1 MTRDERDGALP
12 DNEGVLRDFDVTVAH
27 PARVYNYLLGGKDNF
42 AADRAAAEQM
52 IAGGAKVLTGVR
64 ANRAFLGRAVRF
76 LAGEAGIRQFL
87 DIGTGLPSADN
98 THEVAQAVAPSS
110 RIVYVDNDPIVLS
123 HANALL
129 KSAPSGACQ
138 YIQADLRDP
147 RSILDEAA
155 KTLDFGQP
163 VAVMILMTL
172 QYVADADDPQQIV
185 RTLVDAV
192 PSGSYL
198 AISDVAMDLA
208 ADANV
213 TASADKLNEHLRTT
227 RQTIRSLEQIAGFFS
242 GLKMVEPGLV
252 QLPQWRPDPGDADPA
267 QDVALSAYCGI
278 GRKPAGGMS
287 AAGTSARAAAPSPLA
302 SPT

>member
-1 MTRDERDGALP
+1 MTPDEHGSALP
-12 DNEGVLRDFDVTVAH
+12 ENDDVLRDFDVTVAH
-27 PARVYNYLLGGKDNF
+27 PARVYNYLLGGKNNF
-42 AADRAAAEQM
+42 AADREAAEQM
-52 IAGGAKVLTGVR
+52 IAGGAKVLAGVR

-129 KSAPSGACQ
+129 KSAPAGACQ

-147 RSILDEAA
+147 RSILDQAA
-155 KTLDFGQP
+155 KTLDFDQP
-163 VAVMILMTL
+163 VAIMLLMTL
-172 QYVADADDPQQIV
+172 QYVPDTDDPQQIV

-198 AISDVAMDLA
+198 AISDVAKDLA

-242 GLKMVEPGLV
+242 GLKMVDPGLV
-252 QLPQWRPDPGDADPA
+252 QLPQWRPDAAYAGPA
-267 QDVALSAYCGI
+267 QNVTLSAYCAI
-278 GRKPAGGMS
+278 GRPQAGGMS
-287 AAGTSARAAAPSPLA
+287 ATGTSARAAAPSPLA

>member
-1 MTRDERDGALP
+1 MARDERDGALS
-12 DNEGVLRDFDVTVAH
+12 DKEAVLRGLDVSVAH

-129 KSAPSGACQ
+129 KSAPTGACQ

-172 QYVADADDPQQIV
+172 QYVADADDPQRIV

-213 TASADKLNEHLRTT
+213 AASADKLNEHLRAT
-227 RQTIRSLEQIAGFFS
+227 RQTIRSLEQIADFFS
-242 GLKMVEPGLV
+242 GLKMVDPGLV
-252 QLPQWRPDPGDADPA
+252 QLPHWRPDAGNGPA
-267 QDVALSAYCGI
+267 QNVTLSAYCGI
-278 GRKPAGGMS
+278 GRKPLSTA
-287 AAGTSARAAAPSPLA
+287 
-302 SPT
+302 

>member
-1 MTRDERDGALP
+1 VAGEERGGAVPDDDGRSLP
-12 DNEGVLRDFDVTVAH
+12 AFDATVAH

-42 AADRAAAEQM
+42 AADREAAKQM
-52 IAGGAKVLTGVR
+52 IAGGAKVLVGVR

-98 THEVAQAVAPSS
+98 THEVAQAVAPLS

-123 HANALL
+123 HAKALL
-129 KSAPSGACQ
+129 KSAPGGACQ

-147 RSILDEAA
+147 RKILDGAA
-155 KTLDFGQP
+155 QTLDFGQP
-163 VAVMILMTL
+163 VAIMILMTL
-172 QYVADADDPQQIV
+172 QYVPDADDPHEIV

-192 PSGSYL
+192 PPGSYL

-213 TASADKLNEHLRTT
+213 AASADKLNEQLKTT
-227 RQTIRSLEQIAGFFS
+227 RQTIRSVEQIAGFFS
-242 GLKMVEPGLV
+242 GLVMVEPGLV
-252 QLPQWRPDPGDADPA
+252 QLPRWRPDLGNAGPVGDIT
-267 QDVALSAYCGI
+267 LSAYCGI
-278 GRKPAGGMS
+278 GRKP
-287 AAGTSARAAAPSPLA
+287 
-302 SPT
+302 